1 MFRANFRGWLGG
13 CLGGWA
19 GAYSQILKNRKLLYY
34 NTLSNEISV
43 TI

>member
-1 MFRANFRGWLGG
+1 MFRANCGAALG
-13 CLGGWA
+13 LVRGWA